1 MDSFEALTPL
11 PLIKTGCGADRLRT
25 NVIRITSHDCIDE
38 AVKIF
43 SNVSASHR
51 LPKQTTDDFSW
62 PKDDIVVIK
71 NLSEQDCAVSLE
83 LLRTDSDYIVLRSSR
98 LMHRLFYTG
107 EKGTHTLHAGEA
119 WTLRCCDALANG
131 SQLSV

>member
-1 MDSFEALTPL
+1 MQGVEVLERS
-11 PLIKTGCGADRLRT
+11 GT
-25 NVIRITSHDCIDE
+25 NRVASNTIRIQSHDCIDE

-62 PKDDIVVIK
+62 PKDDIVVVK

-83 LLRTDSDYIVLRSSR
+83 LLRSDSEYIVLRSSR
-98 LMHRLFYTG
+98 LMSRIFYPG
-107 EKGTHTLHAGEA
+107 DKGTHTLHAGEA
-119 WTLRCCDALANG
+119 WTLRTCDALANG
-131 SQLSV
+131 SRLSV